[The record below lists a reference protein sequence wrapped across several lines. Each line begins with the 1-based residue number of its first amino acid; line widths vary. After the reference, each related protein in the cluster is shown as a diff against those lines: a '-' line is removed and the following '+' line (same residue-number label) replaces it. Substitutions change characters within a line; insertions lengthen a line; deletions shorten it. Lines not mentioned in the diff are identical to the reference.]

1 MSILAV
7 IPARGGSKG
16 IPKKNIRLLAG
27 KPLIAYAINTALSS
41 KHISKVIVS
50 TDSQEIAE
58 VASSFGAE
66 IVFRDESL
74 SSDMVTLDPVIYHA
88 LGEAEKNN
96 DHFDA
101 VITMQPTSPTLTMET
116 LDAAI
121 EHFLSG
127 GYDTVIS
134 VVNRPHL
141 CWGKNGG
148 EVYPLYEKRLNR
160 QELPPQYFETGGFVI
175 ARHDAVQP
183 YSRMGAKVS
192 VFEVPER
199 ESVDIDDEND
209 WLLVEHAFQRKK
221 IIFRADGYAKLGMG
235 HIYNCLT
242 LAYSMLG
249 HQVLLLTKESAA
261 EGLAKIRESNLPYRT
276 FKDDAELDRIIED
289 FQPDIW
295 VNDCLNTTAEYI
307 RHLKEQVPRVVTIED
322 LGAGIDEADAVI
334 NALYPKD
341 ADRST
346 VYSGHKYVCLR
357 DEFQIARPKAFSE
370 KVENIIV
377 MFGGTDPSNLNK
389 LVYDGLVAEGGVPGV
404 NIYFITGIGYD
415 YAQNGVVNRP
425 DLNIY
430 IRPNV
435 PQVTKYMKQ
444 ADLALT
450 SQGRTIFELASM
462 CVPAVVLSQNEREM
476 THTFASMKHGFINL
490 GLGSRN
496 SFEGIY
502 NTLLWLVNTPV
513 IRRDMYGLMKKCKL
527 RSGLER
533 VKTIILGEQDNE

>member
-16 IPKKNIRLLAG
+16 IPRKNIRLLAG
-27 KPLIAYAINTALSS
+27 KPLIAYAINTAFAS
-41 KHISKVIVS
+41 KYISKVIVS
-50 TDSQEIAE
+50 TDSMEIAE

-88 LGEAEKNN
+88 LREVEKDGE
-96 DHFDA
+96 HFDGI
-101 VITMQPTSPTLTMET
+101 VTMQPTSPTLTTET

-121 EHFLSG
+121 EYFISG
-127 GYDTVIS
+127 GYGTVIS

-141 CWGKNGG
+141 CWSKKDA
-148 EVYPLYEKRLNR
+148 EVFPLYEKRLNR

-175 ARHDAVQP
+175 ARHDVVQP
-183 YSRMGAKVS
+183 NSRIGNKVS

-199 ESVDIDDEND
+199 ESIDIDDEND
-209 WLLVEHAFQRKK
+209 WLLVEHSFLRKK

-249 HQVLLLTKESAA
+249 HQVLLVTKESAT
-261 EGLAKIRESNLPYRT
+261 EGLAKIKESNLPYRT
-276 FKDDAELDRIIED
+276 FMDDVDLDNIIAD

-307 RHLKEQVPRVVTIED
+307 HHLKMRVPRVVTIED
-322 LGAGIDEADAVI
+322 LGTGIDEADAVI

-341 ADRST
+341 IELSN

-357 DEFQIARPKAFSE
+357 DEFQIARPKTFSD

-389 LVYDGLVAEGGVPGV
+389 LVYDGLVADGGIHGV

-415 YAQNGVVNRP
+415 YEKNGVVDRP
-425 DLNIY
+425 EMNIY
-430 IRPNV
+430 VRPNV
-435 PQVTKYMKQ
+435 PQVTRYMRN

-476 THTFASMKHGFINL
+476 THTFANMRHGFINL

-513 IRRDMYGLMKKCKL
+513 IRRDMYNLMKKCKL

>member
-16 IPKKNIRLLAG
+16 IPRKNIRTLAG
-27 KPLIAYAINTALSS
+27 KPLIAYAVTTALAS
-41 KHISKVIVS
+41 KNISKVIVS

-58 VASSFGAE
+58 VASEFGAE
-66 IVFRDESL
+66 IVLRDEAL

-88 LGEAEKNN
+88 LGEAEKAG

-101 VITMQPTSPTLTMET
+101 VVTMQPTSPALTTAT

-121 EHFLSG
+121 EYFQSG

-141 CWGKNGG
+141 CWGKKGG
-148 EVYPLYEKRLNR
+148 EVYPLYKKRLNR

-175 ARHDAVQP
+175 ARHDVVQP
-183 YSRMGAKVS
+183 DSRIGARVS

-209 WLLVEHAFQRKK
+209 WLLVEHAFQRKR
-221 IIFRADGYAKLGMG
+221 IIFRADGYAQLGMG

-249 HQVLLLTKESAA
+249 HQILLVTKESAT
-261 EGLAKIRESNLPYRT
+261 EGLTKIKESNLPCRT
-276 FKDDAELDRIIED
+276 FKAEAELDDIIAD

-307 RHLKEQVPRVVTIED
+307 QHLKEKVPRVVTIED
-322 LGAGIDEADAVI
+322 LGTGIDEADAVI
-334 NALYPKD
+334 NALYPKEVEQ
-341 ADRST
+341 SN

-357 DEFQIARPKAFSE
+357 DEFQIARPKAFAE

-389 LVYDGLVAEGGVPGV
+389 LVYDGLVAEGGLPGT

-415 YAQNGVVNRP
+415 YEKNGVVDRA

-450 SQGRTIFELASM
+450 SQGRTIFELAAM

-476 THTFASMKHGFINL
+476 LHSFASMRHGFINL

-527 RSGLER
+527 RSGLDR
-533 VKTIILGEQDNE
+533 VKTIILGEQNNE

>member
-1 MSILAV
+1 MSMLAI

-27 KPLIAYAINTALSS
+27 RPLIAYAINTALAS
-41 KHISKVIVS
+41 KYISKVVVS
-50 TDSQEIAE
+50 TDSREIAE
-58 VASSFGAE
+58 VASSVGAE

-88 LGEAEKNN
+88 LGECEKTG

-101 VITMQPTSPTLTMET
+101 VITMQPTSPTLTTET

-121 EHFLSG
+121 EYFQSG
-127 GYDTVIS
+127 AYDTVIS

-141 CWGKNGG
+141 CWGTKGG
-148 EVYPLYEKRLNR
+148 EFYPLYEKRLNR

-175 ARHDAVQP
+175 ARHDVVQP
-183 YSRMGAKVS
+183 HSRIGTRVS

-209 WLLVEHAFQRKK
+209 WLLVEHTFQRKK
-221 IIFRADGYAKLGMG
+221 IILRADGYAKLGMG

-249 HQVLLLTKESAA
+249 HQVLLVTKESAT
-261 EGLAKIRESNLPYRT
+261 EGLAKIKASNLPYRT
-276 FKDDAELDRIIED
+276 FKDDVELDEIIAD

-307 RHLKEQVPRVVTIED
+307 RHLKERVSRVVTIED
-322 LGAGIDEADAVI
+322 LGTGIDEADAVI

-341 ADRST
+341 AERPM

-389 LVYDGLVAEGGVPGV
+389 LVYDGLVAEGGIPGV
-404 NIYFITGIGYD
+404 SIYFITGIGYD
-415 YAQNGVVNRP
+415 YEQNGVVDRP

-435 PQVTKYMKQ
+435 PQVTKYMKH

-476 THTFASMKHGFINL
+476 THTFASMRHGFINL

-502 NTLLWLVNTPV
+502 NTLMWLVNTPV

-527 RSGLER
+527 RSGLDR

>member
-1 MSILAV
+1 MSLLAI

-27 KPLIAYAINTALSS
+27 KPLISYAIKTALTC

-50 TDSQEIAE
+50 TDSREIAD
-58 VASSFGAE
+58 VASSFGAD

-74 SSDMVTLDPVIYHA
+74 SSDMVTLDPVIYHT
-88 LGEAEKNN
+88 LRVTENNGEY
-96 DHFDA
+96 FDA
-101 VITMQPTSPTLTMET
+101 VITLQPTSPALTTET
-116 LDAAI
+116 LNAAI
-121 EHFLSG
+121 EYFQSG

-141 CWGKNGG
+141 CWGKKNGN
-148 EVYPLYEKRLNR
+148 VFPLYEKRLNR

-183 YSRMGAKVS
+183 DSRIGEKVS

-249 HQVLLLTKESAA
+249 HQILLVTKESAT
-261 EGLAKIRESNLPYRT
+261 EGLTKIKESNLPYRT
-276 FKDDAELDRIIED
+276 FMDEVELDEIIAD

-307 RHLKEQVPRVVTIED
+307 QHLKEKVPRVVTIED
-322 LGAGIDEADAVI
+322 LGTGIDEADAVI

-341 ADRST
+341 AEQSN

-357 DEFQIARPKAFSE
+357 DEFQIARPKIFSE

-389 LVYDGLVAEGGVPGV
+389 LVYDGLVAEGGISGT

-415 YAQNGVVNRP
+415 YEKNGVVDRS

-435 PQVTKYMKQ
+435 PQVTKYMKN

-476 THTFASMKHGFINL
+476 THTFAS
-490 GLGSRN
+490 
-496 SFEGIY
+496 
-502 NTLLWLVNTPV
+502 
-513 IRRDMYGLMKKCKL
+513 
-527 RSGLER
+527 
-533 VKTIILGEQDNE
+533 

>member
-1 MSILAV
+1 MNIMAV

-16 IPKKNIRLLAG
+16 IPKKNIRLLSG
-27 KPLIAYAINTALSS
+27 KPLIAYAINTALAS
-41 KHISKVIVS
+41 KYISKVIVS
-50 TDSQEIAE
+50 TDSREIAD
-58 VASSFGAE
+58 VAASFGAE
-66 IVFRDESL
+66 IVFRNESL
-74 SSDMVTLDPVIYHA
+74 SSDMVTLDPVVYHA
-88 LGEAEKNN
+88 LGVTEKDG
-96 DHFDA
+96 DHYDV
-101 VITMQPTSPTLTMET
+101 VITMQPTSPTMTTKT

-121 EHFLSG
+121 EYFLG
-127 GYDTVIS
+127 GDYDTVLS
-134 VVNRPHL
+134 VVNKPHL
-141 CWGKNGG
+141 CWGKQDGK
-148 EVYPLYEKRLNR
+148 VFPLYEKRLNR

-175 ARHDAVQP
+175 ARHDAVCKE
-183 YSRMGAKVS
+183 SRIGEKVS
-192 VFEVPER
+192 VYEIPEQ

-209 WLLVEHAFQRKK
+209 WLLVEHSFQRKK
-221 IIFRADGYAKLGMG
+221 IIFRADGYEKLGMG

-249 HQVLLLTKESAA
+249 HQILLVTRASAK
-261 EGLAKIRESNLPYRT
+261 EGLSKIKESNLPYQT
-276 FKDDAELDRIIED
+276 FNDDKELDKIIAE
-289 FQPDIW
+289 FKPDIW
-295 VNDCLNTTAEYI
+295 VNDCLNTSSEYI
-307 RHLKEQVPRVVTIED
+307 AHLKERVARVVTIED
-322 LGAGIDEADAVI
+322 LGTGVNEADAVI

-341 ADRST
+341 NEHLN

-357 DEFQIARPKAFSE
+357 DEFQIARPKAFSD
-370 KVENIIV
+370 KVENVIV

-389 LVYDGLVAEGGVPGV
+389 LVYDGLVSEGGITGV
-404 NIYFITGIGYD
+404 NFYFITGIGYD
-415 YAQNGVVNRP
+415 YQKNGVVDRP

-430 IRPNV
+430 VRPNV
-435 PQVTKYMKQ
+435 PRVTKYMKN

-490 GLGSRN
+490 GLGNRN

-513 IRRDMYGLMKKCKL
+513 IRRDMYNLMKKCKL

-533 VKTIILGEQDNE
+533 VKNIILGEQDNE

>member
-27 KPLIAYAINTALSS
+27 KPLIAYSITTAFKS
-41 KHISKVIVS
+41 KHIDKVIVS
-50 TDSQEIAE
+50 TDSREIAD
-58 VASSFGAE
+58 VASSFGAD

-88 LGEAEKNN
+88 LLEEEKKGEN
-96 DHFDA
+96 FDV
-101 VITMQPTSPTLTMET
+101 VITMQPTSPALTVKT
-116 LDAAI
+116 LDSAI
-121 EHFLSG
+121 EYFLSG

-134 VVNRPHL
+134 VVNHPHL
-141 CWGKNGG
+141 CWGQNGRK
-148 EVYPLYEKRLNR
+148 VYPLYEKRLNR

-175 ARHDAVQP
+175 ARHDVVQP
-183 YSRMGAKVS
+183 NSRIGVKVS

-209 WLLVEHAFQRKK
+209 WLLVEHTFQRKK

-249 HQVLLLTKESAA
+249 QQVLLVTRESAA
-261 EGLAKIRESNLPYRT
+261 DGLAKIKESNLPYRT
-276 FKDDAELDRIIED
+276 FSDDIELDEIIAD

-307 RHLKEQVPRVVTIED
+307 RHLRERVPRVVTIED
-322 LGAGIDEADAVI
+322 LGSGIDEADAVI
-334 NALYPKD
+334 NALYPQD

-357 DEFQIARPKAFSE
+357 DEFQIARPKTFSD

-389 LVYDGLVAEGGVPGV
+389 LVYDGLVAKGGIEGV

-415 YAQNGVVNRP
+415 YEQNGVVDRP

-435 PQVTKYMKQ
+435 PQVTKYMKH

-450 SQGRTIFELASM
+450 GQGRTIFELASM

-490 GLGSRN
+490 GLGSHN
-496 SFEGIY
+496 SFAGIY

-527 RSGLER
+527 RSGLDR
-533 VKTIILGEQDNE
+533 VKNIILGEQDNE

>member
-1 MSILAV
+1 MSILAI

-27 KPLIAYAINTALSS
+27 KPLISYAINTALAS

-50 TDSQEIAE
+50 TDSREIAE
-58 VASSFGAE
+58 VVTSFGAE

-74 SSDMVTLDPVIYHA
+74 SSDVVTLDPVIYHA
-88 LGEAEKNN
+88 LVEAEKSG
-96 DHFDA
+96 DYFDA
-101 VITMQPTSPTLTMET
+101 VITMQPTSPSLTTET

-121 EHFLSG
+121 EYFLIG

-141 CWGKNGG
+141 CWGKRGG
-148 EVYPLYEKRLNR
+148 KLYPLYEKRLNR
-160 QELPPQYFETGGFVI
+160 QKLPPQYFETGGFVI

-183 YSRMGAKVS
+183 SSRIGAKVS

-199 ESVDIDDEND
+199 ESIDIDDEND
-209 WLLVEHAFQRKK
+209 WLLVEHVFQRKK

-242 LAYSMLG
+242 LAYSLLG
-249 HQVLLLTKESAA
+249 HKVLLVTKESAA
-261 EGLAKIRESNLPYRT
+261 EGVTKIKESNLPYRT
-276 FKDDAELDRIIED
+276 FKSEAELDEIIAD

-307 RHLKEQVPRVVTIED
+307 RHLKKQVPRVVTIED
-322 LGAGIDEADAVI
+322 LGTGIDEADAVI

-341 ADRST
+341 DGRPT

-357 DEFQIARPKAFSE
+357 EEFQIAQAKTFAE
-370 KVENIIV
+370 KVKNIIV

-389 LVYDGLVAEGGVPGV
+389 LVYDGLVAEGGIPGT

-415 YAQNGVVNRP
+415 YEKNGIIDRP

-435 PQVTKYMKQ
+435 PQVSQYMKN

-490 GLGSRN
+490 GLGRRN
-496 SFEGIY
+496 SFGGIY

-513 IRRDMYGLMKKCKL
+513 IRRSMYDLMKKCKL
-527 RSGLER
+527 RSGIDR
-533 VKTIILGEQDNE
+533 VKTIILGEQDDE

>member
-1 MSILAV
+1 MSILAI

-16 IPKKNIRLLAG
+16 IPRKNIRLLSG
-27 KPLIAYAINTALSS
+27 KPLIAYSINTALKS
-41 KHISKVIVS
+41 KYVNKVIVS
-50 TDSQEIAE
+50 TDSREIADI
-58 VASSFGAE
+58 AASFGAE
-66 IVFRDESL
+66 IIFRDESL

-88 LGEAEKNN
+88 LGEAEKNA

-101 VITMQPTSPTLTMET
+101 VITMQPTSPALTAET

-121 EHFLSG
+121 EYFQSG

-134 VVNRPHL
+134 VVNQPHL
-141 CWGKNGG
+141 CWGKKNGK
-148 EVYPLYEKRLNR
+148 VYPLYKKRLNR

-175 ARHDAVQP
+175 ARHDAVQIN
-183 YSRMGAKVS
+183 SRIGDKVS
-192 VFEVPER
+192 VFEVPEQ
-199 ESVDIDDEND
+199 ESVDIDDEYD
-209 WLLVEHAFQRKK
+209 WILVEHAFQRKK
-221 IIFRADGYAKLGMG
+221 IIFRADGFAKLGMG

-249 HQVLLLTKESAA
+249 HQILLVTKKSAV
-261 EGLAKIRESNLPYRT
+261 EGVAKVKESNLPYCT
-276 FKDDAELDRIIED
+276 FNDEAELDEIIAN

-295 VNDCLNTTAEYI
+295 VNDCLNTTTEYI
-307 RHLKEQVPRVVTIED
+307 RHLKELIPRVVTIED
-322 LGAGIDEADAVI
+322 LGTGIEEADAVI
-334 NALYPKD
+334 NALYPMD
-341 ADRST
+341 TEQANI
-346 VYSGHKYVCLR
+346 YSGHKYVCLR
-357 DEFQIARPKAFSE
+357 DEFQIARPRNFS
-370 KVENIIV
+370 KTVENVIV

-389 LVYDGLVAEGGVPGV
+389 LVYDGLVAEEGIPGV
-404 NIYFITGIGYD
+404 NVYFITGIGYD
-415 YAQNGVVNRP
+415 YEKNGVIDRP

-430 IRPNV
+430 VRPNV
-435 PQVTKYMKQ
+435 PQVTRYMKN

>member
-1 MSILAV
+1 MRIVAV

-27 KPLIAYAINTALSS
+27 KPLIAYAIKTANAS
-41 KHISKVIVS
+41 KRINRVIVS
-50 TDSQEIAE
+50 TDNREIAE
-58 VASSFGAE
+58 VAKNFGAE
-66 IVFRDESL
+66 VIFRDETL

-88 LGEAEKNN
+88 LGEIEEKGDNV
-96 DHFDA
+96 D
-101 VITMQPTSPTLTMET
+101 VIITMQPTSPTLCPET

-121 EHFLSG
+121 DYFIKG
-127 GYDTVIS
+127 NYDTVIS

-141 CWGKNGG
+141 CWGMQDGN
-148 EVYPLYEKRLNR
+148 VYPLYKKRLNR
-160 QELPPQYFETGGFVI
+160 QELPSQFFETGGFLI
-175 ARHDAVQP
+175 ARHDAVRP
-183 YSRMGAKVS
+183 NSRIGTNVS

-199 ESVDIDDEND
+199 ESIDIDDEND

-221 IIFRADGYAKLGMG
+221 IIFRADGYAQLGMG

-249 HQVLLLTKESAA
+249 HQILLVTKETAL
-261 EGLAKIRESNLPYRT
+261 EGLNKIKESNLPYRT
-276 FKDDAELDRIIED
+276 FKDGSDLDDIISE

-295 VNDCLNTTAEYI
+295 INDCLNTTVEYI
-307 RHLKEQVPRVVTIED
+307 RYLKEKIPRVVTIED
-322 LGAGIDEADAVI
+322 LGTGIDEADAVI
-334 NALYPKD
+334 NALYPND
-341 ADRST
+341 IDRPN

-357 DEFQIARPKAFSE
+357 EEFQLARPKEFSK
-370 KVENIIV
+370 KVKNIIV

-389 LVYDGLVAEGGVPGV
+389 TVYDGLVSKGGISAV
-404 NIYFITGIGYD
+404 NVHFITGIGYD
-415 YAQNGVVNRP
+415 CKKNDVIDRP

-430 IRPNV
+430 VHPNV
-435 PQVTKYMKQ
+435 PQVTKYMKK

-476 THTFASMKHGFINL
+476 THTFASMSHGFINL

-496 SFEGIY
+496 SFDGIY

-513 IRRDMYGLMKKCKL
+513 IRRDMYSLMKKCKL

-533 VKTIILGEQDNE
+533 VKTIILGE